1 MQAATRPVVLVADD
15 DGQIR
20 ILLQELL
27 RSAGFEVLLAADGV
41 QALEAARRQS
51 PDVILLDVNM
61 PGVDGYECA
70 RRLNSSAATA
80 GTPIVLISGAAEPL
94 DRVRGLQ
101 AGAVDFLGK
110 PVAVGE
116 LEAKMRS
123 LVRLKRY
130 RDAQQRQSGSVGAG
144 IREPGALKAA
154 LESFAR
160 FVPREFLECLGRT
173 SVLEVRL
180 GDQVLKEMAVLFSD
194 IRSFTALS
202 EKMSPQEN
210 FNFLNS
216 YLQRMNPFIWENGGF
231 IDKYIG
237 DSIMALFPQ
246 GPESALL
253 AAVNMIRYIPEYN
266 RQRASFGY
274 KPIRIGIGIHSGP
287 VMLGV
292 IGHERFMQGTVIS
305 DVVNLASRL
314 ERLTKLYGVTLLASS
329 AVVFGLEDP
338 TRYSY
343 RFLDK
348 ILVRG
353 KHEPVSV
360 FELFDGDPQELID
373 HKVRSRETF
382 EKAVYEYHRN
392 NIDEAARQFGSIPHQ
407 AQGDVPLQIYR
418 ERCAYY
424 AKFGIRKDV
433 FTEESL

>member
-1 MQAATRPVVLVADD
+1 M
-15 DGQIR
+15 
-20 ILLQELL
+20 
-27 RSAGFEVLLAADGV
+27 
-41 QALEAARRQS
+41 
-51 PDVILLDVNM
+51 PDVILLDINM
-61 PGVDGYECA
+61 PGLDGYECA
-70 RRLNSSAATA
+70 RRLNATSATA

-94 DRVRGLQ
+94 DKVRGLR
-101 AGAVDFLGK
+101 AGAVDFLSK
-110 PVAVGE
+110 PVTLGE
-116 LEAKMRS
+116 LEAKMHS

-130 RDAQQRQSGSVGAG
+130 RDAQGKSPGMAGSGV
-144 IREPGALKAA
+144 PGALKAA
-154 LESFAR
+154 LQSFAR
-160 FVPREFLECLGRT
+160 FVPREFLECLGRP
-173 SVLEVRL
+173 SILEVRL
-180 GDQVLKEMAVLFSD
+180 GDQVLKQMAVLFSD

-210 FNFLNS
+210 FKFLNS

-253 AAVNMIRYIPEYN
+253 AAVSMIRHIPEYN

-274 KPIRIGIGIHSGP
+274 QPIRIGIGIHSGP

-314 ERLTKLYGVTLLASS
+314 ERLTKLYGVALLASS
-329 AVVFGLEDP
+329 PVIFGLEDP

-360 FELFDGDPQELID
+360 FELFDGDSQELAD
-373 HKVRSRETF
+373 HKIRSRETF

-392 NIDEAARQFGSIPHQ
+392 AIDEAARLFGGIPTP
-407 AQGDVPLQIYR
+407 ALKDIPLEIYR

-424 AKFGIRKDV
+424 STFGLRKDV